1 MDSVSVSK
9 ISPDIGRSPRSFHS
23 SGNIARE
30 KDSGQLR
37 SARAIDRAGALL
49 KEFDARGEHP
59 RKSTPGHT
67 SSKREAADKAGMSKF
82 QQDQVVRVNN
92 APQ

>member
-37 SARAIDRAGALL
+37 SARAIDRA
-49 KEFDARGEHP
+49 AR
-59 RKSTPGHT
+59 SV
-67 SSKREAADKAGMSKF
+67 KAGAKPFGVLTDASCLLAGY
-82 QQDQVVRVNN
+82 VV
-92 APQ
+92 P